1 MPSPTPAH
9 APSPPSS
16 SSHVPAPSPGTAAP
30 PAARRLKLVLRPVAS
45 LGLLAAI
52 LLWLEPRT
60 LAAAFS
66 APEPA
71 WLAAAL
77 ALSFPQVALSAWR
90 WRLTAARLGSQLR
103 FGEALREYYVTTFL
117 NQILPGGVMGD
128 AARAWRHAR
137 RPRSEAG
144 DATPIGITAWHAV
157 LIERAS
163 GQLALLAVV
172 LATLPFSPEL
182 QAASAKLLSA
192 SAGGPSPSLPLAL
205 ALLPV
210 LVGIALWRGR
220 RHFARLANAA
230 HQALL
235 AREVFVRQLLT
246 SLLIVASYVGVY
258 LCCMRMIGIDTAI
271 ATTAP
276 LVPWV
281 LLAMAIPLSVAGWG
295 IREGAAA
302 LVWTAAGL
310 DPAQG
315 VAISIGYGV
324 VVLLSSLPG
333 ALLLRHPVR
342 HATPHG

>member
-1 MPSPTPAH
+1 M
-9 APSPPSS
+9 
-16 SSHVPAPSPGTAAP
+16 
-30 PAARRLKLVLRPVAS
+30 AARRLKRALRPAAS

-77 ALSFPQVALSAWR
+77 ALSFPQLALSAWR
-90 WRLTAARLGSQLR
+90 WRLTAARLGSPLP
-103 FGEALREYYVTTFL
+103 FGEALREYYVATFL

-137 RPRSEAG
+137 RPRTEAEG
-144 DATPIGITAWHAV
+144 GTPVGIAAWHAV
-157 LIERAS
+157 IIERAS

-172 LATLPFSPEL
+172 LATLPFAPAL
-182 QAASAKLLSA
+182 QAAGARLFTS
-192 SAGGPSPSLPLAL
+192 SAGGSGSSLPLAL

-210 LVGIALWRGR
+210 LVGVALWRGR
-220 RHFARLANAA
+220 RQLVRLGQAV

-235 AREVFVRQLLT
+235 AREVLLRQLLA

-258 LCCMRMIGIDTAI
+258 LCCMRMIGIDTPA
-271 ATTAP
+271 ATAAP

-315 VAISIGYGV
+315 VAISIAYGV

-342 HATPHG
+342 RAPPTERAAPRP

>member
-1 MPSPTPAH
+1 MPSPIPAH

-90 WRLTAARLGSQLR
+90 WRLTAARLGAQLR

-137 RPRSEAG
+137 RPRGEAG
-144 DATPIGITAWHAV
+144 DATPVGITAWHAV

-182 QAASAKLLSA
+182 QAASARLLAS
-192 SAGGPSPSLPLAL
+192 SAGGLGPSLPLAL

-210 LVGIALWRGR
+210 LVGIVLWRGQ
-220 RHFARLANAA
+220 RHLARLGNAL

-235 AREVFVRQLLT
+235 AREVFLRQLLA

-258 LCCMRMIGIDTAI
+258 LCCMHMIGIDLPTG
-271 ATTAP
+271 TVAP

-295 IREGAAA
+295 IREGTAA